1 MIHSNSG
8 CIGHFS
14 LPSVLQFLTHEVYFW
29 SAFKTFVLVLSNVRS
44 LLLLDFQLSVVP
56 GYVYL

>member
-14 LPSVLQFLTHEVYFW
+14 MPSVLQFLTHEVYNNIFGQP
-29 SAFKTFVLVLSNVRS
+29 FVLSNVRS

-56 GYVYL
+56 VYV

>member
-14 LPSVLQFLTHEVYFW
+14 MPSVLQFFTHEVYNNIFGQP
-29 SAFKTFVLVLSNVRS
+29 FVLSNVRS

-56 GYVYL
+56 VYV